1 MAQGTIGVTTDNIF
15 PVIKKFLY
23 SDHEIFLRELV
34 SNAVD
39 ATQKLKTLASVGE
52 FKGEMGELN
61 VEVKI
66 DAEKGTLTISDRGVG
81 MTAGEIEKYINQ
93 IAFSGATEF
102 LDKYK
107 DDANAII
114 GHFGLGFYSAFM
126 VAKQVE
132 IFTKSY
138 KDEPAQHWSC
148 DGSPEFTLED
158 CDKAERGTDIVLHI
172 DDENKEFLEEG
183 RISTLLN
190 KYCKFLPVNIAFGEK
205 KEWKEGKEVATGE
218 PNIINN
224 PTPAWTRKPADL
236 TDEDYDKF
244 YRELYP
250 YGEDPLFHI
259 HLNVDYPFNLTGIL
273 YFPRIKEGVSLERNK
288 IQLYCNQVFVTD
300 SVEGIVPEY
309 LTLLHGVL
317 DSPDIP
323 LNVSRSYLQA
333 DGNVK
338 KISNHITKKVADRLN
353 EIFRNERTQF
363 EEKWDA
369 LKIFIVFGMLTDE
382 KFYEKAK
389 DFALFKNVDGKFFTF
404 EEYKNL
410 ITSEQTDKDGN
421 LICLY
426 ANDADEQ
433 HSYIEAA
440 QAKGYDV
447 LLMDGQ
453 LDSHWVG
460 QWEQKNE
467 KVRFV
472 RVDSDVVG
480 KLIQKSDAPQVEL
493 NDEQRQALTS
503 VFQAQLPKIEK
514 SEFIVTL
521 DALGEDAAPII
532 ITQNEFMR
540 RMKDMSRTGG
550 NPMMAFYGE
559 MPDSYSLVL
568 NTTHPLM
575 KAVLDAE
582 EAECAAEIKPIADEM
597 KSLDARKAELKKS
610 HEGKKDE
617 EVPVAEKEEINNL
630 DKQIAELGEKRTA
643 VFARFAAGH
652 DKVKQLIDLALLANN
667 MLKGKDL
674 ADFVKRSISLMK

>member
-1 MAQGTIGVTTDNIF
+1 MAKGTIGVTTDNIF

-52 FKGEMGELN
+52 FKGEMGETN

-81 MTAGEIEKYINQ
+81 MTAAEIERYINQ

-138 KDEPAQHWSC
+138 KDELAQHWSC
-148 DGSPEFTLED
+148 DGSPEFTLEE

-218 PNIINN
+218 ANIINN

-236 TDEDYDKF
+236 TEEDYDKF

-353 EIFRNERTQF
+353 EIFKNDRAQF
-363 EEKWDA
+363 EEKWNA

-389 DFALFKNVDGKFFTF
+389 DFALLKNVDGKFFTF

-493 NDEQRQALTS
+493 NDDQRQALTS

-540 RMKDMSRTGG
+540 RMKEMSRTGG
-550 NPMMAFYGE
+550 NPMMSFYGE

-575 KAVLDAE
+575 KAVLEAE
-582 EAECAAEIKPIADEM
+582 EAECAAEIRPIAEEM

-610 HEGKKDE
+610 HEGKKDD

-630 DKQIAELGEKRTA
+630 DKQIADLGEKRTA